1 MAVADIALGEA
12 LAQPRE
18 VSQLELVWA
27 RFSRHKLAV
36 VGVWVLV
43 ALFVASFAGPLFSP
57 YDPDAQFIGPI
68 FGDLTAANPLGT
80 DDVGRDVMTRL
91 MYAGRIS
98 LLLALVVTVVSS
110 VIGVVVGAVSGFFGG
125 WVDTVSMRL
134 VDFMLT
140 LPILPLLLIMS
151 AMSIRGGLPIRFP
164 EPLTKLFGWV
174 WNMSAERAEGVLIL
188 AVILIAF
195 QWQNLA
201 RLVRGQVLTLRT
213 TTYSEA
219 AQALGASSLHII
231 VRHMIPNTLA
241 PIIVSTTFSF
251 GGVIITEAALSFV
264 GFGVQAPS
272 ASWGSMLNGVR
283 DFIMLQPWRAFVPGL
298 AIFLASMSINFI
310 GDALRD
316 ALDPRLK
323 L

>member
-1 MAVADIALGEA
+1 MATAELIVGDV
-12 LAQPRE
+12 LARPRE
-18 VSQLELVWA
+18 VGQLELVWG

-36 VGVWVLV
+36 LGVWVLA

-57 YDPDAQFIGPI
+57 YDPEAQFIGPI
-68 FGDLTAANPLGT
+68 FGELTAANPLGT

-98 LLLALVVTVVSS
+98 LMLALVVTVASS
-110 VIGVVVGAVSGFFGG
+110 AIGVVVGAVAGYFGG
-125 WVDTVSMRL
+125 WVDALSMRL

-140 LPILPLLLIMS
+140 LPILPLLLILS
-151 AMSIRGGLPIRFP
+151 AMSIRGGLP
-164 EPLTKLFGWV
+164 LTIPVTISRLFGWI
-174 WNMSAERAEGVLIL
+174 WNMPLERAEGVLIL
-188 AVILIAF
+188 AVILIIF
-195 QWQNLA
+195 QWQTLA
-201 RLVRGQVLTLRT
+201 RLVRGQVLTLRST
-213 TTYSEA
+213 AYSEA

-231 VRHMIPNTLA
+231 ARHMIPNTLA
-241 PIIVSTTFSF
+241 PIIVATTFNF

-298 AIFLASMSINFI
+298 TIFLGFDVDQLHRRRVA
-310 GDALRD
+310 
-316 ALDPRLK
+316 
-323 L
+323 

>member
-1 MAVADIALGEA
+1 MATAELIVGDV
-12 LAQPRE
+12 LARPRE
-18 VSQLELVWA
+18 VGQLELVWA

-36 VGVWVLV
+36 LGVWVL
-43 ALFVASFAGPLFSP
+43 LGLLVASFAGPLFSP
-57 YDPDAQFIGPI
+57 YDPEAQFIGPI
-68 FGDLTAANPLGT
+68 FGELTAANPLGT

-98 LLLALVVTVVSS
+98 LLMALIVTVVSS
-110 VIGVVVGAVSGFFGG
+110 LIGVVIGAAAGYFGG
-125 WVDTVSMRL
+125 WVDALSMRL

-140 LPILPLLLIMS
+140 LPILPLLLILS
-151 AMSIRGGLPIRFP
+151 AMSIRGGLP
-164 EPLTKLFGWV
+164 LTIPVTISRLFGWI
-174 WNMSAERAEGVLIL
+174 WNMPLERAEGVLIL
-188 AVILIAF
+188 SFILIVF

-201 RLVRGQVLTLRT
+201 RLVRGQVLALRAQ
-213 TTYSEA
+213 TYSEA

-231 VRHMIPNTLA
+231 ARHMIPNTLA
-241 PIIVSTTFSF
+241 PIIVATTFNF

>member
-1 MAVADIALGEA
+1 MAVAELGAQDI
-12 LAQPRE
+12 LARPRE
-18 VSQLELVWA
+18 VSQLELVWG
-27 RFSRHKLAV
+27 RFSKHKLAV
-36 VGVWVLV
+36 VGVWVLIG
-43 ALFVASFAGPLFSP
+43 LFVASFAGPLFSP
-57 YDPDAQFIGPI
+57 YDPEAQFVGPI
-68 FGDLTAANPLGT
+68 FGDLTAANPFGT

-98 LLLALVVTVVSS
+98 LLLALVVTVASS
-110 VIGVVVGAVSGFFGG
+110 AIGVVVGAVSGYFGG
-125 WVDTVSMRL
+125 WVDALAMRL

-151 AMSIRGGLPIRFP
+151 AMSIRGGLPIAFP
-164 EPLTKLFGWV
+164 EPLTRLFGWI
-174 WNMSAERAEGVLIL
+174 WDMTPERAEGVLIL

-195 QWQNLA
+195 QWQSLA
-201 RLVRGQVLTLRT
+201 RLVRGQVLALRAQA
-213 TTYSEA
+213 YSEA

-231 VRHMIPNTLA
+231 ARHMIPNSLA
-241 PIIVSTTFSF
+241 PIIVATTFNF

>member
-1 MAVADIALGEA
+1 MAVAEIAVGEA
-12 LAQPRE
+12 PARPRE
-18 VSQLELVWA
+18 VSQAALVWG

-36 VGVWVLV
+36 LGVWVLI
-43 ALFVASFAGPLFSP
+43 ALFVASFAGPLLSR
-57 YDPDAQFIGPI
+57 YDPDAQFVGPI
-68 FGDLTAANPLGT
+68 FGDLTAEHPLGT

-98 LLLALVVTVVSS
+98 LLLALVVTLAST
-110 VIGVVVGAVSGFFGG
+110 VIGVVVGAAAGYFGG
-125 WVDTVSMRL
+125 WVDALAMRL

-140 LPILPLLLIMS
+140 LPILPLLLILS
-151 AMSIRGGLPIRFP
+151 AMSIRGGLPIAIPDPVTR
-164 EPLTKLFGWV
+164 LFAWI

-188 AVILIAF
+188 ALILIAF

-201 RLVRGQVLTLRT
+201 RLVRGQVLTLRS

-219 AQALGASSLHII
+219 AQALGASAVHII
-231 VRHMIPNTLA
+231 ARHMIPNTFA
-241 PIIVSTTFSF
+241 PIIVSTTFNF

-323 L
+323 M

>member
-1 MAVADIALGEA
+1 MAVAE
-12 LAQPRE
+12 LAAGDVLARPRE
-18 VSQLELVWA
+18 VGQLELVWS
-27 RFSRHKLAV
+27 RFRRHKLAV
-36 VGVWVLV
+36 IGVWVLI
-43 ALFVASFAGPLFSP
+43 ALFVASFAGPMFTA
-57 YDPDAQFIGPI
+57 YDPDAQFVGPI
-68 FGDLTAANPLGT
+68 FGDLTWANPLGT

-98 LLLALVVTVVSS
+98 LLLAVIVTVASS
-110 VIGVVVGAVSGFFGG
+110 LIGVVVGAVAGYFGG
-125 WVDTVSMRL
+125 WADAVLMRL
-134 VDFMLT
+134 VDFLLT
-140 LPILPLLLIMS
+140 LPILPLLLILS
-151 AMSIRGGLPIRFP
+151 AMSIRGGLPILIPDDVTR
-164 EPLTKLFGWV
+164 LFGWI
-174 WNMSAERAEGVLIL
+174 WNMPAERAEGVLIL
-188 AVILIAF
+188 AIILIVF

-201 RLVRGQVLTLRT
+201 RLVRGQVLALKAQ
-213 TTYSEA
+213 TYSEA

-231 VRHMIPNTLA
+231 LRHMIPNTLA
-241 PIIVSTTFSF
+241 PIIVATTFNF

>member
-1 MAVADIALGEA
+1 MATAELIVGDV
-12 LAQPRE
+12 LARPRE
-18 VSQLELVWA
+18 VGQLELVWA

-36 VGVWVLV
+36 LGVWVLLG
-43 ALFVASFAGPLFSP
+43 LFVASFAGPLFSP
-57 YDPDAQFIGPI
+57 YDPEAQFIGPI
-68 FGDLTAANPLGT
+68 FGELTYANPLGT

-98 LLLALVVTVVSS
+98 LLMALIVTVVSS
-110 VIGVVVGAVSGFFGG
+110 VIGVVIGAAAGYFGG
-125 WVDTVSMRL
+125 WVDALSMRL

-140 LPILPLLLIMS
+140 LPILPLLLILS
-151 AMSIRGGLPIRFP
+151 AMSIRGGLPLTIP
-164 EPLTKLFGWV
+164 ETISRLFGWI
-174 WNMSAERAEGVLIL
+174 WNMPLERAEGVLIL
-188 AVILIAF
+188 SFILIMF

-201 RLVRGQVLTLRT
+201 RLVRGQVLALRAQ
-213 TTYSEA
+213 TYSEA

-231 VRHMIPNTLA
+231 ARHMIPNTLA
-241 PIIVSTTFSF
+241 PIIVATTFNF

>member
-1 MAVADIALGEA
+1 MAVAEIAVGEA
-12 LAQPRE
+12 LARPRE
-18 VSQLELVWA
+18 VGQLELIWG

-36 VGVWVLV
+36 LGVWVLA

-57 YDPDAQFIGPI
+57 YDPEAQFIGPI
-68 FGDLTAANPLGT
+68 FGELTAANPLGT

-98 LLLALVVTVVSS
+98 LLMALIVTLASS
-110 VIGVVVGAVSGFFGG
+110 VIGVVVGAASGYFGG
-125 WVDTVSMRL
+125 WVDTLSMRL

-151 AMSIRGGLPIRFP
+151 AMSIRGGLPIAFP
-164 EPLTKLFGWV
+164 ETLTRLFGWI
-174 WNMSAERAEGVLIL
+174 WDMPPERAEGVLIL
-188 AVILIAF
+188 AVILIIF
-195 QWQNLA
+195 QWQTLA
-201 RLVRGQVLTLRT
+201 RLVRGQVLTLRST
-213 TTYSEA
+213 AYSEA

-231 VRHMIPNTLA
+231 ARHMIPNTLA
-241 PIIVSTTFSF
+241 PIIVATTFNF

-298 AIFLASMSINFI
+298 TIFLASMSINFI